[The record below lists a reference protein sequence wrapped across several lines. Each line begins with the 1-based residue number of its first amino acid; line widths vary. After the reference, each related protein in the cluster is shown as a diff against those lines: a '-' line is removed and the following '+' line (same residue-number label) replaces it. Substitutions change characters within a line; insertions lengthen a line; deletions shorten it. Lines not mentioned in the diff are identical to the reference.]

1 MCSCV
6 ILQVMCAFVS
16 IVLCGMFCSH
26 LTALCE
32 DWDVRLVIDNYY
44 EATLDSD
51 YGNLYI
57 KEELAAGR
65 VEVCLGGSY
74 GPVCLDDQ
82 FTLSQSVS
90 VICSQL
96 GFSQYG

>member
-1 MCSCV
+1 M
-6 ILQVMCAFVS
+6 
-16 IVLCGMFCSH
+16 
-26 LTALCE
+26 
-32 DWDVRLVIDNYY
+32 IDDYY
-44 EATLDSD
+44 QAAMDSD

-57 KEELAAGR
+57 KDELAAGR

-90 VICSQL
+90 VICFQL
-96 GFSQYG
+96 GYSRYGKLIILLHSVMIFARKN